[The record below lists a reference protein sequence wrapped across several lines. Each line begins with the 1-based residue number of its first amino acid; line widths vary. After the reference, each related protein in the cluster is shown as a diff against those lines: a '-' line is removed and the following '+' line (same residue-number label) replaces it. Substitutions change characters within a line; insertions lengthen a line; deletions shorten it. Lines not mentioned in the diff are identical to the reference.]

1 MIVTGGSMGLGE
13 KMVENLSANGANVV
27 YADSAPNQ
35 SFNEMEGITFIKCD
49 VTKKTQVEA
58 LTQAVVEKFG
68 HIDGLVNNAGVS
80 RRDCWSMYLNKN
92 QSMT

>member
-1 MIVTGGSMGLGE
+1 
-13 KMVENLSANGANVV
+13 MVENLSANGANVV
-27 YADSAPNQ
+27 YADLAPNQ

-68 HIDGLVNNAGVS
+68 HIDGLVNNAGGQPPATV
-80 RRDCWSMYLNKN
+80 RAMYLNKN
-92 QSMT
+92 QVRT